1 MGYTF
6 STGRSFGTSSS
17 WPSQRSEDLHLRQG
31 ADPDRR
37 RTVGSAPG
45 GDHRHPSQT
54 SSRFEAR
61 FAVTELKKFPKNI
74 MARSGVSQFF
84 DLLVNP
90 H

>member
-37 RTVGSAPG
+37 RAVGSAPG
-45 GDHRHPSQT
+45 GDNHNPSQT

-61 FAVTELKKFPKNI
+61 FAVTELKKFPKKI
-74 MARSGVSQFF
+74 LWRGRVFLSLKF
-84 DLLVNP
+84 
-90 H
+90 